1 MISIYSKLRFIFSY
15 IFILFFLIVYISC
28 SHQSAKPL
36 GEFADRWGELIEE
49 EAEIYYASDVSEYQV
64 NLTREWYRVAAD
76 AWGNYGPLEFWIV
89 GNSSEAALALD
100 KKYCELRI
108 NKDSLVDYENC
119 LQRDYSFIEYAKNGN
134 AGLSL
139 IRSSC
144 DQWSGYIVVMS
155 GKYPSPEEEDYK
167 SVVLHEYFHVYQHAH
182 VFTKDHKERE
192 SKNIKNPWWSEGGA
206 EYMAQLLYSRQP
218 GVRSGYLKDKM
229 KWKLESLKYLKDGE
243 GIQDIPY
250 GERSHIAYDLGSW
263 FIAFLIYKTSE
274 ESYRVNFFKDLNE
287 YGFEKSFQR
296 SFGKSSNEFLS
307 QFHDHFL
314 KLALKDKMRIIP

>member
-108 NKDSLVDYENC
+108 N
-119 LQRDYSFIEYAKNGN
+119 
-134 AGLSL
+134 
-139 IRSSC
+139 
-144 DQWSGYIVVMS
+144 
-155 GKYPSPEEEDYK
+155 
-167 SVVLHEYFHVYQHAH
+167 
-182 VFTKDHKERE
+182 
-192 SKNIKNPWWSEGGA
+192 
-206 EYMAQLLYSRQP
+206 
-218 GVRSGYLKDKM
+218 
-229 KWKLESLKYLKDGE
+229 
-243 GIQDIPY
+243 
-250 GERSHIAYDLGSW
+250 
-263 FIAFLIYKTSE
+263 
-274 ESYRVNFFKDLNE
+274 
-287 YGFEKSFQR
+287 
-296 SFGKSSNEFLS
+296 
-307 QFHDHFL
+307 
-314 KLALKDKMRIIP
+314 